1 MTFLFCCFSTICT
14 NKYAR
19 DGLFIILMYGSNT
32 QNVEF
37 TGGSR
42 RSKSLFYKSIVFI
55 ITLWLALT
63 ENIYADSRCLNKTLS
78 LGKFISLRW
87 KSWSFEKSG
96 INFYLTRPSISVQ
109 ELVDK
114 CCGPMPPLMTAI
126 YKVSPIHFVNYDYIC
141 KKNLQG

>member
-96 INFYLTRPSISVQ
+96 INFLSYQAFNFSPRTGWQMLWSNASLNDCHLQSI
-109 ELVDK
+109 
-114 CCGPMPPLMTAI
+114 PNPL
-126 YKVSPIHFVNYDYIC
+126 C
-141 KKNLQG
+141 KLWLYM